1 MELFHN
7 IKALFTSEKPFS
19 SEPEYLTQL
28 PAPIEHEYPLRTK
41 QENELFRKLQKKGTQ
56 ILLYGAGGVGKTHM
70 ARKLFYRLRP
80 YYKYMAWVEYGS
92 DIRKAL
98 TPPPVGQ
105 EREEERFI
113 RIMKQLEECA
123 EDTILFIDDAKEN
136 AMDDVLLAQLTGF
149 PMTIL
154 VTSRCAEISPYQTV
168 ELAPL
173 RPRERI
179 ELFFASYPWG
189 KSKQLLPTVDTLV
202 RKLEGNVFAILLFAR
217 FVGREKELTK
227 LVEKTEK
234 GALKDWI
241 ALLINKAGLTQEEE
255 KLLRCLSYLPSG
267 KIARKIAE
275 SFGFGEE
282 VIESLIDKHW
292 ILRSEGSEN
301 LFLHDLI
308 REHFSR
314 AQIDVEVRDRFIK
327 GAFGED
333 YTTGYGPS
341 WTPEQKKQWLE
352 FQTVAL
358 KMMED
363 LQEKEAENIAMMR
376 NTVGVEILDFGNYL
390 QALEYLKKALSIREK
405 ILPSEHPDLAWS
417 YNNVG
422 GAYGK
427 LGDWEKALEYS
438 KKALSIREKV
448 LRSEHPDLALSYNN
462 VGGAYGKLGEW
473 EKALEYLKKA
483 LSIWEK
489 SLPSEHPDLATSY
502 NNVGSAYGELGDWE
516 KALEYL
522 KKALSIREKVLPP
535 EHPDLALSYHNVGYA
550 HGELGD
556 REKALDYFKKA
567 LSILEEIL
575 PPEHPDLAHYYNNVG
590 SAYGK
595 LGDREKELEYFKKAL
610 SIREKRL
617 PPEHP
622 DLATSYNNVGCAYGE
637 LGDWEKALEYL
648 KKALSIL
655 EKSLPPEH
663 PDLATSYNNVGGV
676 YGNLGDWEKA
686 LEYSK
691 KALSI
696 SEKSLPP
703 EHPVLAL
710 SYNIVGSAY
719 GKLGDREKA
728 LEWLYKAKVH
738 ADSHLYEN
746 HPLHKTIRKN
756 LAEQKALLEQE
767 QNSPKN

>member
-1 MELFHN
+1 MALFHN

-28 PAPIEHEYPLRTK
+28 PAPIENEYPLRTK
-41 QENELFRKLQKKGTQ
+41 QENALFRKLQKKGTQ

-113 RIMKQLEECA
+113 RIMKRLEECA

-173 RPRERI
+173 RPREST
-179 ELFFASYPWG
+179 ELFFTYYPWG
-189 KSKQLLPTVDTLV
+189 KRKQLLPTVDTLV

-217 FVGREKELTK
+217 FGGKEKELTK
-227 LVEKTEK
+227 LVEKTK
-234 GALKDWI
+234 NGALKDWI

-282 VIESLIDKHW
+282 VIESLIDEHW

-308 REHFSR
+308 REHFLR

-333 YTTGYGPS
+333 YTMGYGPS
-341 WTPEQKKQWLE
+341 WTPEEKKQWLE

-358 KMMED
+358 KMTED
-363 LQEKEAENIAMMR
+363 LQEKESTNIARMC
-376 NTVGVEILDFGNYL
+376 NTVGLDILAFGNYL
-390 QALEYLKKALSIREK
+390 LALEYLKKALSIFEKFLPPEHPVLAISYDNVGGVYGKLGDREKALEYSKKALSILEK
-405 ILPSEHPDLAWS
+405 ILPPEHPDLAWSYNNVGSAYSELGDREKALEHSKKALSIFEKILPPEHPDLALSYNNVGSAYGKLGDREKALEYLKKALSIQEKVLPPEHPDLALS

-438 KKALSIREKV
+438 KKALSILEKV
-448 LRSEHPDLALSYNN
+448 
-462 VGGAYGKLGEW
+462 
-473 EKALEYLKKA
+473 
-483 LSIWEK
+483 
-489 SLPSEHPDLATSY
+489 
-502 NNVGSAYGELGDWE
+502 
-516 KALEYL
+516 
-522 KKALSIREKVLPP
+522 
-535 EHPDLALSYHNVGYA
+535 
-550 HGELGD
+550 
-556 REKALDYFKKA
+556 
-567 LSILEEIL
+567 
-575 PPEHPDLAHYYNNVG
+575 
-590 SAYGK
+590 
-595 LGDREKELEYFKKAL
+595 
-610 SIREKRL
+610 L

-622 DLATSYNNVGCAYGE
+622 DLATSYNNVGCAYG
-637 LGDWEKALEYL
+637 
-648 KKALSIL
+648 
-655 EKSLPPEH
+655 
-663 PDLATSYNNVGGV
+663 
-676 YGNLGDWEKA
+676 
-686 LEYSK
+686 
-691 KALSI
+691 
-696 SEKSLPP
+696 
-703 EHPVLAL
+703 
-710 SYNIVGSAY
+710 
-719 GKLGDREKA
+719 KLGDREKA
-728 LEWLYKAKVH
+728 LEWIYKAKAH
-738 ADSHLYEN
+738 ADAHLYEN
-746 HPLHKTIRKN
+746 HPLHKAIRKN